1 MKEDRPKRGAS
12 PGAEIPAEP
21 PLEGPVLGETP
32 FALASLVV
40 GGIAIGAS
48 PIFVRVSE
56 LGPNA
61 TAFWR
66 VALALP
72 VLFLWTEMTDG
83 RERTARRP
91 LAYGDILALVLAG
104 LFFTGDIALW
114 HWAVGLTSVA
124 NSTLLVNLAP
134 VFVALGG
141 WLLFRERFGAGV
153 AAGLVVALAGAALLV
168 GWDLGSGPRHILG
181 DAAALVAAVFYASYI
196 LTVYR
201 LRSRLPTGTIM
212 VLSGAVTCVALLLI
226 TILSGEDLF
235 ATTASG
241 WAVLLGVALLSQAGG
256 QGLIAYAL
264 AGLPVAFSSVGLLLQ
279 PVAAAV
285 LAWTILGEALGGW
298 QAIGG
303 AVVLAGIV
311 LARRSSSPNKEH
323 EANGERRHQ
332 T

>member
-1 MKEDRPKRGAS
+1 MKEDRSKPGSNPDVEVATVPPPKS
-12 PGAEIPAEP
+12 PA
-21 PLEGPVLGETP
+21 LGETP
-32 FALASLVV
+32 FALLALVV

-48 PIFVRVSE
+48 PIFVRLSE
-56 LGPNA
+56 LGPSA

-66 VALALP
+66 VALAVP
-72 VLFLWTEMTDG
+72 VLFLWAEMTDR

-91 LAYGDILALVLAG
+91 TAYGDLLALVLAG

-114 HWAVGLTSVA
+114 HWSLGVTSVA

-141 WLLFRERFGAGV
+141 WLLFRERFDAGL
-153 AAGLVVALAGAALLV
+153 AAGLVVSLAGAAMLV
-168 GWDLGSGPRHILG
+168 GWDLASDPRNILG

-201 LRSRLPTGTIM
+201 LRLRLSTGTIM
-212 VLSGAVTCVALLLI
+212 VWSGAVTCVALLLV
-226 TILSGEDLF
+226 TILSGETLF
-235 ATTASG
+235 ATTAYG
-241 WAVLLGVALLSQAGG
+241 WAILLGVALLSHAGG

-285 LAWTILGEALGGW
+285 LAWTILDETLGGW

-311 LARRSSSPNKEH
+311 LARRSSRPPQPRARS
-323 EANGERRHQ
+323 
-332 T
+332 

>member
-1 MKEDRPKRGAS
+1 MKEDRSKPGSNPDVEVAAVPPPKS
-12 PGAEIPAEP
+12 PA
-21 PLEGPVLGETP
+21 LGETP
-32 FALASLVV
+32 FALLALVV

-48 PIFVRVSE
+48 PIFVRLSE
-56 LGPNA
+56 LGPSA

-66 VALALP
+66 VALAVP
-72 VLFLWTEMTDG
+72 VLFLWTRIADG

-91 LAYGDILALVLAG
+91 LAYGDLLALVLAG

-141 WLLFRERFGAGV
+141 WLLFGERFSARFV
-153 AAGLVVALAGAALLV
+153 AGLAVALAGAAMLV
-168 GWDLGSGPRHILG
+168 GWDLASDPRNILG

-201 LRSRLPTGTIM
+201 LRSHFSTGTIM
-212 VLSGAVTCVALLLI
+212 VSSGAVTCVALLPI
-226 TILSGEDLF
+226 TILSGENLF
-235 ATTASG
+235 ATTAHG
-241 WAVLLGVALLSQAGG
+241 WAILLGVALLSHAGG

-279 PVAAAV
+279 PVSAAV
-285 LAWTILGEALGGW
+285 LAWTILDETLGGW
-298 QAIGG
+298 QAVGG

-311 LARRSSSPNKEH
+311 LARRSSQPPNPEH
-323 EANGERRHQ
+323 EANGER
-332 T
+332 

>member
-1 MKEDRPKRGAS
+1 VNEDRSK
-12 PGAEIPAEP
+12 PGANPGAKIPAVP
-21 PLEGPVLGETP
+21 PPKSPILGETP
-32 FALASLVV
+32 FALVALVV
-40 GGIAIGAS
+40 GAIAIGAS
-48 PIFVRVSE
+48 PIFVRLSE
-56 LGPNA
+56 LGPSA

-72 VLFLWTEMTDG
+72 VLFLWTEVADR

-91 LAYGDILALVLAG
+91 SGYGDLLALVLAG

-134 VFVALGG
+134 AFVAFGG
-141 WLLFRERFGAGV
+141 WLLFNERFNAGL
-153 AAGLVVALAGAALLV
+153 AAGLAVALAGAALLV
-168 GWDLGSGPRHILG
+168 GWDLASDPQNILG
-181 DAAALVAAVFYASYI
+181 DAAAVVAAVFYASYI
-196 LTVYR
+196 LTIYR
-201 LRSRLPTGTIM
+201 LRSRFSTGTIM
-212 VLSGAVTCVALLLI
+212 VLSGAVTCVALLPI
-226 TILSGEDLF
+226 TILSGETLF

-241 WAVLLGVALLSQAGG
+241 WTILLGVALLSHAGG

-285 LAWTILGEALGGW
+285 LAWMILGETLGGW

-303 AVVLAGIV
+303 AVVLAGII
-311 LARRSSSPNKEH
+311 LARRSSRPPQPR
-323 EANGERRHQ
+323 ARG
-332 T
+332 

>member
-1 MKEDRPKRGAS
+1 MKEDRSR
-12 PGAEIPAEP
+12 PGANAGAAIPAVP
-21 PLEGPVLGETP
+21 PLKNPVLGETP
-32 FALASLVV
+32 FALVALVV
-40 GGIAIGAS
+40 GAVAIGAS
-48 PIFVRVSE
+48 PIFVRLSE
-56 LGPNA
+56 LGPSA

-72 VLFLWTEMTDG
+72 VRFLWTEVTTDR
-83 RERTARRP
+83 REWTARRP
-91 LAYGDILALVLAG
+91 SAYGDLLALVLAG
-104 LFFTGDIALW
+104 LFFAGDIALW

-134 VFVALGG
+134 CFVAFGG
-141 WLLFRERFGAGV
+141 WLLFNERFDARF
-153 AAGLVVALAGAALLV
+153 AAGLAVALAGAALLV
-168 GWDLGSGPRHILG
+168 GWDFASDPRNILG
-181 DAAALVAAVFYASYI
+181 DAAALVAAVFYAGYI

-201 LRSRLPTGTIM
+201 LRSRFSTGTIM
-212 VLSGAVTCVALLLI
+212 VSSGAVTCVALLPV
-226 TILSGEDLF
+226 TILSGENLF

-241 WAVLLGVALLSQAGG
+241 WAILLGVALLSHAGG

-285 LAWTILGEALGGW
+285 LAWTILGETLGGW

-311 LARRSSSPNKEH
+311 LARRSSRPPQPGAQS
-323 EANGERRHQ
+323 
-332 T
+332 